1 MIRHLH
7 SAKEI
12 FYNTCLL
19 KSTLK
24 QLHKHFDLD
33 YLRDIK
39 EGSRAGAGPV
49 EVPEP
54 LPMPLVETPGPL
66 PMALVETPDPPELD
80 GGVGGCASPSAAN
93 WLMGSIGP

>member
-1 MIRHLH
+1 MLAEKYSKTAAQAFR
-7 SAKEI
+7 S
-12 FYNTCLL
+12 
-19 KSTLK
+19 
-24 QLHKHFDLD
+24 D

-66 PMALVETPDPPELD
+66 PKAIVETPAPPELD
-80 GGVGGCASPSAAN
+80 GGVGGCSASCC
-93 WLMGSIGP
+93 WCTQDHIWI

>member
-39 EGSRAGAGPV
+39 EGSRTGAGPI
-49 EVPEP
+49 EDPEP

-66 PMALVETPDPPELD
+66 PKALVETPDPPELD
-80 GGVGGCASPSAAN
+80 DGVGGCASPSAAN